1 MTADKVVIDY
11 DMLDGVRTSITTIIA
26 ELKDAPERSHDAAGA
41 IDQPFEQAQLQALAA
56 EFRGSWEPRRED
68 LIASLEDVSR
78 RIGDVIDS
86 YLGLDRWF

>member
-1 MTADKVVIDY
+1 MSAEKVVIDY
-11 DMLDGVRTSITTIIA
+11 DLLDGVRTSITTIIS

-56 EFRGSWEPRRED
+56 GFRGSWEPKREE
-68 LIASLEDVSR
+68 LIEALEQVSK

-86 YLGLDRWF
+86 YIGLDRWF